1 MTTSFP
7 PPGPVTPYWAMKV
20 TGGLGLA
27 LRVALHFL
35 GVWPAGAAPL
45 PLVIGQGLVLVGA
58 GINIQH
64 YRFLKR
70 QNPNIASP
78 GFLEA
83 EKGLYRW
90 IRHPMYFGDLVLM
103 IGLALVTSDLV
114 SALLLAI
121 GTVGVGVQSRIED
134 ALMARM
140 FGESFEAWRKRTRLL
155 IPGIF

>member
-1 MTTSFP
+1 MTTAFP
-7 PPGPVTPYWAMKV
+7 PRGPVTPYWAMKV

-45 PLVIGQGLVLVGA
+45 PLVVGQGLVLAGA

-70 QNPNIASP
+70 QNPNVASP

-90 IRHPMYFGDLVLM
+90 IRHPMYFGDLLLM
-103 IGLALVTSDLV
+103 IGLALLAPDLV

-121 GTVGVGVQSRIED
+121 GTVGVGIQSRIED